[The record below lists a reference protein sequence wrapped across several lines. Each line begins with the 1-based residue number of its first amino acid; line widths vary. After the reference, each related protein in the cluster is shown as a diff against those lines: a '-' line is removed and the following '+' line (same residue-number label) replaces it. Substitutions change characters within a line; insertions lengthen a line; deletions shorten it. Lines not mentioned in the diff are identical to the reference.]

1 MRYAGASESWSI
13 SVGEWDQGVDA
24 ALWLRDVERIPVGPE
39 EVVPGPLELDPLPGP
54 TIDPSAG
61 STMVEGWLFWWRT
74 VVGVQR
80 ALPEDVRAR
89 LLARPEG
96 LASPTGLAAL
106 DAFPELQ
113 RLAVARQP
121 ELRAWHIA
129 RKRAGIE
136 ARRVAL
142 GDGSR
147 RVRSPE
153 GEAVRAV
160 EAETG
165 QQVAPFRLRLLVLPV
180 GEDRIRSAGDRTF
193 LVPERV
199 RGTEAYDRWL
209 RRLVRALA

>member
-1 MRYAGASESWSI
+1 MRYAGASGSWSI
-13 SVGEWDQGVDA
+13 SIGEWDERVDA
-24 ALWLRDVERIPVGPE
+24 ALWLRDAERIPVAPE
-39 EVVPGPLELDPLPGP
+39 EAVPGPLDLDPLPAPSMGP
-54 TIDPSAG
+54 GSADP
-61 STMVEGWLFWWRT
+61 MVEGWLFWWRT

-80 ALPEDVRAR
+80 ELPEDVRDR

-96 LASPTGLAAL
+96 QESPTGLAAL

-113 RLAVARQP
+113 RLAAARRP
-121 ELRAWHIA
+121 EFRAWHNA

-136 ARRVAL
+136 ARRVEL
-142 GDGSR
+142 GDGSH

-153 GEAVRAV
+153 GEAVRTV

-165 QQVAPFRLRLLVLPV
+165 HRAAPFRLRLLMLPV
-180 GEDRIRSAGDRTF
+180 REDRIRSVGDRTF

-199 RGTEAYDRWL
+199 RGTEAYDSWL